1 MASVKTEN
9 IEVENA
15 LLFIIFKFKETAA
28 REIVKLVL
36 PEFFSQPV
44 QRKIFKNVIAEYEV
58 SGAVPSLAGLYR
70 HMLGHAE
77 TEADDKIR
85 LKEALENIKA
95 APACEG
101 DIPAFSKQL
110 RELYCIRKY
119 LKALNTRFDDLDKSG
134 DIVDTLSKT
143 EKDLLEIRK
152 SLDVQLSENTVHY
165 KEGIEDR
172 VEYAKQILTNPTSVG
187 LVRTGFVNF
196 DKWLPPISPGAFVIY
211 QSRTNMGKSMFLMG
225 TANINFN
232 IYGLRVIIITI
243 EMSAAEYAFR
253 LDANVTGIEHEKF
266 AKGTIIQ
273 DEELVTRWRSKVGGY
288 GEKSPQDLM
297 IYWVPENCTPAK
309 IDHIIS
315 SNPFKPDLVVVDYAG
330 DMKAGL
336 KGVPEYDP
344 KSHAEIYS
352 RLKELAGK
360 HRCVMFTA
368 QQTKRGVKKNITT
381 EDGSWSDVASNK
393 ADIMIAIEKTKE
405 DELHEEEVEG
415 DRVTG
420 RLTISIIKGRNV
432 PKLMTHIVPQFH
444 KMRWLEKEMAEK
456 KYAGNIGYEKTDK
469 QKVKEGTEKAEAVMA
484 KETPSQAQQDG
495 EMSEL
500 LAGVL
505 D

>member
-1 MASVKTEN
+1 
-9 IEVENA
+9 
-15 LLFIIFKFKETAA
+15 
-28 REIVKLVL
+28 
-36 PEFFSQPV
+36 
-44 QRKIFKNVIAEYEV
+44 
-58 SGAVPSLAGLYR
+58 
-70 HMLGHAE
+70 
-77 TEADDKIR
+77 
-85 LKEALENIKA
+85 
-95 APACEG
+95 
-101 DIPAFSKQL
+101 
-110 RELYCIRKY
+110 
-119 LKALNTRFDDLDKSG
+119 
-134 DIVDTLSKT
+134 
-143 EKDLLEIRK
+143 
-152 SLDVQLSENTVHY
+152 
-165 KEGIEDR
+165 
-172 VEYAKQILTNPTSVG
+172 
-187 LVRTGFVNF
+187 
-196 DKWLPPISPGAFVIY
+196 
-211 QSRTNMGKSMFLMG
+211 
-225 TANINFN
+225 
-232 IYGLRVIIITI
+232 
-243 EMSAAEYAFR
+243 
-253 LDANVTGIEHEKF
+253 
-266 AKGTIIQ
+266 
-273 DEELVTRWRSKVGGY
+273 
-288 GEKSPQDLM
+288 M

-469 QKVKEGTEKAEAVMA
+469 QKVKEGTEKAEAAMA